1 MNILFLC
8 LIAYVLG
15 NISGSLLIGKILY
28 NKDIREYGS
37 GNAGMT
43 NALRTFGKKAGA
55 ITFGIDFLKGLLAA
69 YTGSRMMGEF
79 GIMLAGIFVVLGHD
93 WPILF
98 KFKGGKG
105 IATSFGVLV
114 LATPGISFIMIV
126 IFITIVVLTK
136 YVSLGSVLAALTGV
150 LFGAYF
156 FLTAR
161 IYLSFMFLVL
171 GLLTIFKHR
180 GNIWRLVTGEE
191 NKIKNIRSM

>member
-69 YTGSRMMGEF
+69 YIGSRMMGEF

-136 YVSLGSVLAALTGV
+136 YVSLGSILVALTGV
-150 LFGAYF
+150 LFGGYF

>member
-1 MNILFLC
+1 MNLILLC
-8 LIAYVLG
+8 IFSYFLG

-55 ITFGIDFLKGLLAA
+55 ATFVIDFIKGMIAA
-69 YTGSRMMGEF
+69 YIGSRVMGEF

-93 WPILF
+93 WPVLF
-98 KFKGGKG
+98 HFKGGKG

-114 LATPGISFIMIV
+114 LATPWVALIMFV
-126 IFITIVVLTK
+126 IFLITVMISK
-136 YVSLGSVLAALTGV
+136 YVSLGSVLSAVTG
-150 LFGAYF
+150 LIIGTYF

-161 IYLSFMFLVL
+161 IYLSAMFLVL
-171 GLLTIFKHR
+171 ALLTIYKHR
-180 GNIWRLVTGEE
+180 KNIWRLLTGEE
-191 NKIKNIRSM
+191 NKINL

>member
-69 YTGSRMMGEF
+69 YIGSRMMGEF